1 MSSSK
6 TGTNISDCNI
16 TAINDLG
23 LWILLNDREYFLPFL
38 DYPGFR
44 EASIDQIFNVQWIK
58 PSQLR
63 WEALDIDVEIEALSK
78 PDAFPLIYKA

>member
-1 MSSSK
+1 MSLSG

-23 LWILLNDREYFLPFL
+23 LWILLNDREYFLPFR
-38 DYPGFR
+38 DYPGFK
-44 EASIDQIFNVQWIK
+44 EASIDQIFKVQLIK

-63 WEALDIDVEIEALSK
+63 WEDLDIDVELEALAK
-78 PDAFPLIYKA
+78 PESFPLIYKA